1 MAQHNE
7 TGSLGEQLAVKFL
20 AKAGYKIIA
29 NNWRYLKYEIDIIA
43 QFENTLVFV
52 EVKTRT
58 PNIVATPEDSLT
70 KAKQKHLIE
79 AADHYIRNNN
89 INIEARIDLIS
100 IYVKEKK
107 YWIKHIENAITPK
120 W

>member
-7 TGSLGEQLAVKFL
+7 TGSLGEQLAANFL
-20 AKAGYKIIA
+20 IKSGYKILA
-29 NNWRYLKYEIDIIA
+29 TNWRFLKYEVDIISV
-43 QFENTLVFV
+43 FDNTLVFV

-70 KAKQKHLIE
+70 KAKQKRLVE
-79 AADHYIRNNN
+79 AADFYIRNNN
-89 INIEARIDLIS
+89 IDMEARIDLIF
-100 IYVKEKK
+100 IYIQNKK
-107 YWIKHIENAITPK
+107 YWIKHIENAITPR